1 MRRDK
6 TERQKMVER
15 QIEFVR
21 QNQWKYQFLE
31 GIIRHASVP
40 LLIQTPRGNSFELIA
55 SGVLKKIAGHVFLFT
70 AGHALET
77 LRGHDIF
84 IPVRDGR
91 ILPIGGSAYGSRALD
106 AGILHLENPDL
117 TPFLDIALPAG
128 MVFAQSNILEDRLVL
143 SGYPARNFRR
153 KGKNASCDPGI
164 YEVKGKPE
172 SAYRRVDRDPAKHIL
187 MEWNK
192 KIHAPQGVVRSPSL
206 AAMSGCGVW
215 FVPPITSRPL
225 SIHAPGPLPRL
236 MGIFTEQRRRD
247 AMLVATNVDVHVRVV
262 WEAYPQ
268 ILDLYAETY
277 KALVKERSEAE
288 APTRPQSTGLMDVG
302 TPLDS
307 Q

>member
-6 TERQKMVER
+6 TDRQKVVER
-15 QIEFVR
+15 QIESVR
-21 QNQWKYQFLE
+21 QKQWKYQFLG

-55 SGVLKKIAGHVFLFT
+55 SGVLTKIAGHVFLLT
-70 AGHALET
+70 AGHALES
-77 LRGHDIF
+77 LRSHDIF

-91 ILPIGGSAYGSRALD
+91 ILPIGGSAHGSRALD

-117 TPFLDIALPAG
+117 SPYLDIALPSG
-128 MVFAQSNILEDRLVL
+128 VVFAQSNILEDRLVL

-153 KGKNASCDPGI
+153 NGKVASCDPAI

-172 SAYRRVDRDPAKHIL
+172 SAYRRFGRDPAKHIL

-192 KIHAPQGVVRSPSL
+192 KVYGPQGIVRSPSL

-215 FVPPITSRPL
+215 FVPTVTSRPL

-236 MGIFTEQRRRD
+236 IGIFIEQRRRD
-247 AMLVATNVDVHVRVV
+247 AMLVATNVDVHVRAV

-268 ILDLYAETY
+268 ILDLYRETY
-277 KALVKERSEAE
+277 KALAKDRSELE
-288 APTRPQSTGLMDVG
+288 ARLAASPQG
-302 TPLDS
+302 
-307 Q
+307 